1 MTSNTYETDG
11 SVKSTASMD
20 YVCAGDSYIMTE
32 ETNGVSRKTYTRNR
46 STNGV
51 VADYSSEAIA
61 NFLNSLMSDRS
72 IYTYDEGTH
81 TYSGTSKIGSYNHY
95 QSTVAFANGKI
106 AEIFVVMSHE
116 VDGKMVKLQD
126 MKYVFSDYGKVDGG
140 ISDETVRT
148 AVVALTTEN
157 ALTAAEYRGT
167 WAGQEVNGILSGEV
181 LAGIV
186 GRIAEQD
193 YGKLIRV
200 FYRGDA
206 LEQVQFMNET
216 EDDFDLVL
224 KFDGNGLTSMVYPDG
239 DIQRADTFQ

>member
-1 MTSNTYETDG
+1 
-11 SVKSTASMD
+11 
-20 YVCAGDSYIMTE
+20 
-32 ETNGVSRKTYTRNR
+32 
-46 STNGV
+46 
-51 VADYSSEAIA
+51 
-61 NFLNSLMSDRS
+61 
-72 IYTYDEGTH
+72 
-81 TYSGTSKIGSYNHY
+81 
-95 QSTVAFANGKI
+95 
-106 AEIFVVMSHE
+106 
-116 VDGKMVKLQD
+116 
-126 MKYVFSDYGKVDGG
+126 
-140 ISDETVRT
+140 
-148 AVVALTTEN
+148 
-157 ALTAAEYRGT
+157 LTAAEYRGT

-224 KFDGNGLTSMVYPDG
+224 KFDGNGLTSMVYPNG